1 MQKNKANIFLWS
13 VVTLIGISL
22 SSCLKTTEP
31 QPQKPTAYL
40 SIMHLATATPAF
52 SFDVYFDGSK
62 ASSNAW
68 QPGAVPVAYS
78 PIAKDVYKIDLK
90 KAGTDSLLTSIPE
103 NLYDSLSFYSV
114 IAYNPS
120 NTSNEVKS
128 MLIEDDFSGL
138 SLDKTFFRFWHFSPA
153 VAALGPV
160 DLYIDNNKV
169 SSQRSLGDNEFSDY
183 QNIFQAT
190 TAGNHSITIKLSN
203 RDTTIYQSTSDVS
216 FQSGN
221 AYTLYLM
228 GKPGGEGANKLFV
241 GSLRAA
247 NN

>member
-1 MQKNKANIFLWS
+1 VQKNKVNILLWS
-13 VVTLIGISL
+13 VVFLIGISL

-31 QPQKPTAYL
+31 QPQKPTAYI
-40 SIMHLATATPAF
+40 SIMNLATATPAYGL
-52 SFDVYFDGSK
+52 DIYFNDSK
-62 ASSNAW
+62 ASSTVW
-68 QPGAVPVAYS
+68 QPGTVPVAYS
-78 PIAKDVYKIDLK
+78 PINKDVYKIDLK
-90 KAGTDSLLTSIPE
+90 KTGSDSVITTVPS
-103 NLYDSLSFYSV
+103 NLYDSLHFYSV
-114 IAYNPS
+114 VAYNPS
-120 NTSNEVKS
+120 STSNEVKS
-128 MLIEDDFSGL
+128 MLIEDNFSNL

-153 VAALGPV
+153 IAALGPV
-160 DLYIDNNKV
+160 DLYIDNSKV
-169 SSQRSLGDNEFSDY
+169 SSQRTLGDNEFSDY
-183 QNIFQAT
+183 QNLFQTT

-228 GKPGGEGANKLFV
+228 GKPGGEGANKLNV